1 MIINIPLQIDDE
13 IISRA
18 ASQDFERKIEQN
30 ITKLVEDRI
39 CSCSSGYY
47 RSKNDGIANLVD
59 GVIGDCIEK
68 YKDEI
73 IEKAAAKLEQRIS
86 KTKAAR
92 ELAND

>member
-39 CSCSSGYY
+39 CGAAGYY
-47 RSKNDGIANLVD
+47 RSKSDGIANLVD

>member
-13 IISRA
+13 VISRA

-39 CSCSSGYY
+39 CRAGGYY
-47 RSKNDGIANLVD
+47 RNKSDGIANLVD
-59 GVIGDCIEK
+59 GVIGECIEK
-68 YKDEI
+68 YKDEV
-73 IEKAAAKLEQRIS
+73 IERAAAKLEQRIS
-86 KTKAAR
+86 RTKAAR

>member
-30 ITKLVEDRI
+30 ITKLVEDSI
-39 CSCSSGYY
+39 CRAAGYY
-47 RSKNDGIANLVD
+47 RSKSDGIANLVD

-73 IEKAAAKLEQRIS
+73 IERAAAKLEQRIS

>member
-1 MIINIPLQIDDE
+1 MIINIPIQVSDE
-13 IISRA
+13 LVNGLVFK
-18 ASQDFERKIEQN
+18 DYEYKIEQN

-39 CSCSSGYY
+39 CRAAGYY
-47 RSKNDGIANLVD
+47 RSKSDGIANLVD

>member
-18 ASQDFERKIEQN
+18 ASQDFEWKIEQN

-39 CSCSSGYY
+39 CRCGGYY

>member
-18 ASQDFERKIEQN
+18 ASQDFEWKIEQN

-39 CSCSSGYY
+39 CRAAGYY
-47 RSKNDGIANLVD
+47 RSKSDGIANLID

>member
-30 ITKLVEDRI
+30 ITKLVEDSI
-39 CSCSSGYY
+39 CRAGGYY
-47 RSKNDGIANLVD
+47 RSKSDGIANLVD

>member
-39 CSCSSGYY
+39 CRSGGYY
-47 RSKNDGIANLVD
+47 RSKSDGIANLVD